1 MDGSEDHLVKIEGMP
16 DYQPTF
22 VAHNED
28 EDEYFELPAAIPEPA
43 AEPPS
48 DIESED
54 DNAIDVEDNDTNDNQ
69 NLEYIIL

>member
-1 MDGSEDHLVKIEGMP
+1 ML
-16 DYQPTF
+16 PTWALF
-22 VAHNED
+22 RISVAHNED

-54 DNAIDVEDNDTNDNQ
+54 NNAIDVEDNDN
-69 NLEYIIL
+69 